1 MTTPDSQTSQNALNF
16 FKNSQ
21 ILGRFCKS
29 LVARFKLTWSSSR
42 FLTKSIFL
50 VLQLWKNCDKLLMEY
65 TLYLKPQF
73 PELKKPKQN
82 RVKSRIKF
90 CRNMFIESIERLLFI
105 TAVLEVFFFFM
116 LSTTLLSYK
125 QNRGPRH
132 LQRT

>member
-21 ILGRFCKS
+21 ILGHFCKS